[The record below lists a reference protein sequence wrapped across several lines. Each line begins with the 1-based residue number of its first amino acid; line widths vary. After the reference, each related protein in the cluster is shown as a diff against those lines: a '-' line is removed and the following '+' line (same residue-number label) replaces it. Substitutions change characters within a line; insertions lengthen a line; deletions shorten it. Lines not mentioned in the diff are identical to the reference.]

1 MPIYKYYTAQGC
13 LAQGFT
19 VLIYKIKYLCLCN
32 ANLKNSYQSYM
43 NERWLPGFIWCVFIN
58 SLKDKKVLKNYA
70 SFKSRTKNQ
79 QFLYSILGPCN
90 VENLLISHS
99 DKVNDEI
106 STWVLNCSQASIIHV
121 LKLEADFLAKSTLDT
136 TKKISER
143 ARFVFLENS
152 LIWRQW
158 LEALHFGT

>member
-1 MPIYKYYTAQGC
+1 MVCLYKQPKGQKSAQ
-13 LAQGFT
+13 
-19 VLIYKIKYLCLCN
+19 KLCKFQKQDQKS
-32 ANLKNSYQSYM
+32 A
-43 NERWLPGFIWCVFIN
+43 V
-58 SLKDKKVLKNYA
+58 SLFN
-70 SFKSRTKNQ
+70 FG
-79 QFLYSILGPCN
+79 YSMAPQCN

-152 LIWRQW
+152 LI
-158 LEALHFGT
+158 

>member
-1 MPIYKYYTAQGC
+1 
-13 LAQGFT
+13 
-19 VLIYKIKYLCLCN
+19 
-32 ANLKNSYQSYM
+32 M

-79 QFLYSILGPCN
+79 RFLYSILGPWRAPQCN

-121 LKLEADFLAKSTLDT
+121 LKLEADFLVKSTLDT

-143 ARFVFLENS
+143 VGFFFFGKQPNKKTIIRGITFWYIT
-152 LIWRQW
+152 LISVPP
-158 LEALHFGT
+158 FS

>member
-1 MPIYKYYTAQGC
+1 MKGACQ
-13 LAQGFT
+13 A
-19 VLIYKIKYLCLCN
+19 
-32 ANLKNSYQSYM
+32 SYM
-43 NERWLPGFIWCVFIN
+43 VCLYKQPKGH
-58 SLKDKKVLKNYA
+58 KKVLKNYA
-70 SFKSRTKNQ
+70 SFTSRTTNQ
-79 QFLYSILGPCN
+79 RFLYSILGSWSPK

-143 ARFVFLENS
+143 ARFVFWK
-152 LIWRQW
+152 I
-158 LEALHFGT
+158 A

>member
-1 MPIYKYYTAQGC
+1 
-13 LAQGFT
+13 
-19 VLIYKIKYLCLCN
+19 
-32 ANLKNSYQSYM
+32 M
-43 NERWLPGFIWCVFIN
+43 NERCLPGFIWCIFIN

-70 SFKSRTKNQ
+70 SFTSRTTNQ
-79 QFLYSILGPCN
+79 RFLYSILGPDLN

-121 LKLEADFLAKSTLDT
+121 LKLEADFLAKSTLDN

-143 ARFVFLENS
+143 TGFF
-152 LIWRQW
+152 
-158 LEALHFGT
+158 FGK

>member
-1 MPIYKYYTAQGC
+1 MGSLGWVI
-13 LAQGFT
+13 
-19 VLIYKIKYLCLCN
+19 LIYKIKYLCLCN
-32 ANLKNSYQSYM
+32 AYLKVSYQSYM

-79 QFLYSILGPCN
+79 RFLYSILGPWPLNCN

-136 TKKISER
+136 TKKIRGKEGFFFWKI
-143 ARFVFLENS
+143 A
-152 LIWRQW
+152 
-158 LEALHFGT
+158 